1 MRVAWP
7 SGAAHAEELRPP
19 RNSVGQ
25 IEGRDWGPN
34 KERKAEWAHC
44 TVGG

>member
-1 MRVAWP
+1 MRAAWL
-7 SGAAHAEELRPP
+7 SEAARAEVLRLL

-25 IEGRDWGPN
+25 IEGRDSGPN
-34 KERKAEWAHC
+34 KERKAEGAHC